1 LAARW
6 IKSLLSLWFSL
17 SLGQLHFMLDGVMTP
32 TNRGISRPK
41 LRVDITGL
49 VVNVRTLIAV
59 LVLPSGE

>member
-1 LAARW
+1 
-6 IKSLLSLWFSL
+6 
-17 SLGQLHFMLDGVMTP
+17 MLDGVMTP